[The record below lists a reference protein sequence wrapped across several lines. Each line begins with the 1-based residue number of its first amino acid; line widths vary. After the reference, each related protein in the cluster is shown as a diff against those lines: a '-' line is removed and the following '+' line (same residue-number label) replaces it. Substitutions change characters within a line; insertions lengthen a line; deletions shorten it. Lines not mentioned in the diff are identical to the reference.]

1 MGVSMVKVCPVCGA
15 KSPDEYRF
23 CIRCNAK
30 LPDDDK
36 PSFPAQQSYGVPSQI
51 PQNIAQP
58 AYNPQPTTYNPPP
71 TYQPPKQNYQPQSF
85 SQPIAQSLNTP
96 QQSTSFPSLGTSP
109 FGTQSSKKD
118 NESENLISIASIL
131 SIVGTLMVIAAAALY
146 IKADMY
152 ISIGLIGALVVPI
165 GLFVVGFWSTTM
177 DKLIRG
183 AMFIA
188 AAVIIATSVIAIAL
202 LK

>member
-1 MGVSMVKVCPVCGA
+1 MVKVCPVCGA

-30 LPDDDK
+30 LPDEDK
-36 PSFPAQQSYGVPSQI
+36 PSFPVQQPYSIPSQI

-58 AYNPQPTTYNPPP
+58 AYNTQPTYNPPP

-85 SQPIAQSLNTP
+85 SQPITQTQMSTP
-96 QQSTSFPSLGTSP
+96 QQSNPFPSLGTTP
-109 FGTQSSKKD
+109 FGTQTSKKD
-118 NESENLISIASIL
+118 SESENLLSIAFIL
-131 SIVGTLMVIAAAALY
+131 SLVGTLMVIAAAAALY
-146 IKADMY
+146 IKSDLY

-165 GLFVVGFWSTTM
+165 GLFIVGFWSTTM
-177 DKLIRG
+177 DKIIRG

-188 AAVIIATSVIAIAL
+188 SAVIIATSIIAIAL

>member
-1 MGVSMVKVCPVCGA
+1 MGVLMVKVCPVCGA

-30 LPDDDK
+30 LPDEDK
-36 PSFPAQQSYGVPSQI
+36 PSFPAQQSYAVPPQI
-51 PQNIAQP
+51 PQSVAQP
-58 AYNPQPTTYNPPP
+58 AYNPP

-85 SQPIAQSLNTP
+85 SQPITQPLNTP
-96 QQSTSFPSLGTSP
+96 PQSTAFPSLGTSP
-109 FGTQSSKKD
+109 FGSQTSKRD
-118 NESENLISIASIL
+118 NDSENLVSIAFIL

-146 IKADMY
+146 IRADLY

-165 GLFVVGFWSTTM
+165 GLFIVGFWSNTM
-177 DKLIRG
+177 DKIIRG

-188 AAVIIATSVIAIAL
+188 SAVIIATSVIAIAL